1 MLATTGSDST
11 GQPYDLGSNPLA
23 TTSKEFGDRS
33 AQGRVEPLL
42 DDILCRL
49 PAASR
54 LAASRLA
61 ASLLAADLGLKIL
74 RDHQQLLKD
83 FTNRPTLKG

>member
-1 MLATTGSDST
+1 LATTGSDST

-23 TTSKEFGDRS
+23 TTSEEFGDRS

-42 DDILCRL
+42 DDILSRL

-54 LAASRLA
+54 LAASR
-61 ASLLAADLGLKIL
+61 LAADLGLKIL